1 MRIAALG
8 FHHETNTFQSVKTD
22 YDSFADYEFLRG
34 SQIADR
40 HATSKF
46 TLAGYFQSA
55 QKFEFDLVPLLWAFT
70 GPTGTITKDAFDRI
84 ATEMIDMLKENGPW
98 DGVLLAQ
105 HGAAVSDEYPD
116 MDGEISRRV
125 REVVGLETPVVMTLD
140 LHSNITQDQVD
151 NTDAIVAF
159 RTNPHLDPV
168 ERAVEASDILVKTI
182 HGEVRPVQHL
192 VQVPMIINI
201 VKQPTS
207 FGPMKEIMDEV
218 DEVLEKPG
226 VLSASCGQ
234 GFPYAD
240 VDQMGVSFLVVTD
253 GDAELAEKQANWLA
267 RRAWDRR
274 AELQNDSPSIEEAIS
289 SAMNAPSDDRPT
301 AIMDVGDN
309 VGGGG
314 TADST
319 HLLAEAIRQ
328 GLKGEQSLLLS
339 LFDPSAVQACV
350 SAGVGSTVTLKVGA
364 GTDHLHG
371 EPVEV
376 TGYVRAI
383 TDGKF
388 EEPKPIHGGFRFF
401 DYGPSVALDT
411 EDGHTIALH
420 TVRGIGNMSREQYYF
435 MGIFPEKYRVII
447 CKGTVS
453 PRAAYEP
460 IAREIIMADSQG
472 VTSANMSS
480 FSYEHRRKPLYP
492 FEPETKF
499 D

>member
-22 YDSFADYEFLRG
+22 YDSFANFEFLRG
-34 SQIADR
+34 SEIADR

-46 TLAGYFQSA
+46 TLAGYFRSA
-55 QKFEFDLVPLLWAFT
+55 QKFEFDLVPLLFAFT

-84 ATEMIDMLKENGPW
+84 SEEMIDLLKQNGPW

-105 HGAAVSDEYPD
+105 HGAAVTEEYPD

-125 REVVGLETPVVMTLD
+125 KEAVGPDTPVVMTLD
-140 LHSNITQDQVD
+140 LHSNITQNQVA
-151 NTDAIVAF
+151 NTDAIVVF
-159 RTNPHLDPV
+159 RTNPHLDAV
-168 ERAVEASDILVKTI
+168 ERAGEASEILVKTI
-182 HGEVRPVQHL
+182 RGEVRPVQHL

-218 DEVLEKPG
+218 HEVLEKPG

-234 GFPYAD
+234 GFPYSD
-240 VDQMGVSFLVVTD
+240 VDHMGISFLVVTD
-253 GDAELAEKQANWLA
+253 GDAGFAEEQAKWLA

-274 AELQNDSPSIEEAIS
+274 AELQNDSSSVEES
-289 SAMNAPSDDRPT
+289 VHRAMNAPSDGKPT
-301 AIMDVGDN
+301 VIMDVGDN

-328 GLKGEQSLLLS
+328 GLTGEKSLLLT
-339 LFDPSAVQACV
+339 LFDPRAVQICI
-350 SAGVGSTVTLKVGA
+350 STGVGSAITLKVGA
-364 GTDHLHG
+364 GTDQLHG
-371 EPVEV
+371 EPIEV
-376 TGYVRAI
+376 TANVRAI

-388 EEPKPIHGGFRFF
+388 EEPKPTHGGLRFF

-411 EDGHTIALH
+411 ENGHTIVLH
-420 TVRGIGNMSREQYYF
+420 TVRGIGNMSREQYYSI
-435 MGIFPEKYRVII
+435 GILPEQYKVII

-460 IAREIIMADSQG
+460 ISREIIMADSSG
-472 VTSANMSS
+472 VTSANMAT
-480 FSYEHRRKPLYP
+480 FSYQHRRKPLYP

>member
-182 HGEVRPVQHL
+182 RGEVRPVQHL
-192 VQVPMIINI
+192 VQMPMIINI

-253 GDAELAEKQANWLA
+253 GDAELAERQANWLA

-274 AELQNDSPSIEEAIS
+274 AELQNDSPSIQEAIS

-364 GTDHLHG
+364 GTAHLHG

-376 TGYVRAI
+376 TGHVRAI

>member
-1 MRIAALG
+1 MRIATLG

-22 YDSFADYEFLRG
+22 YDSFANFEFLRG
-34 SQIADR
+34 SEIADR

-55 QKFEFDLVPLLWAFT
+55 QMFEFDLVPLLFAFT
-70 GPTGTITKDAFDRI
+70 GPTGTITKDTFDRI
-84 ATEMIDMLKENGPW
+84 SEEMIDKLKQNGPW

-105 HGAAVSDEYPD
+105 HGAAVTEEYPD

-125 REVVGLETPVVMTLD
+125 REVVGPDTPVVMTLD
-140 LHSNITQDQVD
+140 LHCNITQDQVA
-151 NTDAIVAF
+151 NTDAIVVF
-159 RTNPHLDPV
+159 RTNPHLDAV
-168 ERAVEASDILVKTI
+168 ERAVEASEILVKTI
-182 HGEVRPVQHL
+182 RGEVRPVQHL
-192 VQVPMIINI
+192 VQVPMMINI
-201 VKQPTS
+201 VKQPTG

-218 DEVLEKPG
+218 HQVLEKPG

-253 GDAELAEKQANWLA
+253 GDAVKAEKQAKSLA
-267 RRAWDRR
+267 RKAWDLR
-274 AELQNDSPSIEEAIS
+274 AELQNDSPSIEESIS
-289 SAMNAPSDDRPT
+289 RAMNASSDGKPT

-319 HLLAEAIRQ
+319 HLLAEATSQ
-328 GLKGEQSLLLS
+328 GLSGDKSLLLT
-339 LFDPSAVQACV
+339 LFDPTNVQVCI
-350 SAGVGSTVTLKVGA
+350 SAGVGSTITLKVGA
-364 GTDHLHG
+364 GTDRLHG
-371 EPVEV
+371 EPIEV
-376 TGYVRAI
+376 TANIRAI

-388 EEPKPIHGGFRFF
+388 EEPKPTHGGLRFF

-411 EDGHTIALH
+411 EAGHTIVLH
-420 TVRGIGNMSREQYYF
+420 TVRGIGNMSREQYYSI
-435 MGIFPEKYRVII
+435 GIRPEEYRVII

-460 IAREIIMADSQG
+460 ISREIIMANSPG

-480 FSYEHRRKPLYP
+480 FSYENRRTPLYP
-492 FEPETKF
+492 FELDTTF

>member
-8 FHHETNTFQSVKTD
+8 FLHETNTFQSVKTD
-22 YDSFADYEFLRG
+22 YASFENFEFLRG
-34 SQIADR
+34 KQMAER
-40 HATSKF
+40 HATANS
-46 TLAGYFQSA
+46 TLTGYFQGASMY
-55 QKFEFDLVPLLWAFT
+55 EFDLVPLLFTFT

-84 ATEMIDMLKENGPW
+84 TAEMIDMLKKGGPW

-105 HGAAVSDEYPD
+105 HGAAVTEEHPD
-116 MDGEISRRV
+116 MDGEVALRV
-125 REVVGLETPVVMTLD
+125 KQAVGVNTPVVMTFD
-140 LHSNITQDQVD
+140 LHSNITQKQIA
-151 NTDAIVAF
+151 NTESIVVY

-168 ERAVEASDILVKTI
+168 ERAVEASEILVKTI
-182 HGEVRPVQHL
+182 RGEVKPYQNL

-207 FGPMKEIMDEV
+207 FGPMKEIMDDVAEV
-218 DEVLEKPG
+218 VSKRG

-240 VDQMGVSFLVVTD
+240 VEQMGISFLVITD
-253 GDAELAEKQANWLA
+253 DDPDLAAQQADWLA

-274 AELQNDSPSIEEAIS
+274 AELQNDSPSMTEAVER
-289 SAMNAPSDDRPT
+289 AVTAPASEKPT
-301 AIMDVGDN
+301 VIMDVGDN

-319 HLLAEAIRQ
+319 HLLAEAKRQ
-328 GLKGEQSLLLS
+328 GMKGERSLLMS
-339 LFDPSAVQACV
+339 LFDPAAVQACV
-350 SAGVGSTVTLKVGA
+350 KAGVRSTVTIKVGA
-364 GTDHLHG
+364 GTDELHG
-371 EPVEV
+371 RPVEV

-388 EEPKPIHGGFRFF
+388 EEPKPTHGGFRFF
-401 DYGPSVALDT
+401 DYGPSAALDT
-411 EDGHTIALH
+411 TDGYTLVLH
-420 TVRGIGNMSREQYYF
+420 TERGIGNMSRQQYYF
-435 MGIFPEKYRVII
+435 MGIFPEQYRTIV

-460 IAREIIMADSQG
+460 IAREIIAANTPG
-472 VTSANMSS
+472 VTSADMSS
-480 FSYEHRRKPLYP
+480 FNYVNRRKPLYP
-492 FEPETKF
+492 FEPDAVF

>member
-8 FHHETNTFQSVKTD
+8 FLHETNTFQSVKTD
-22 YDSFADYEFLRG
+22 YEAFEKFEFLRG
-34 SQIADR
+34 PQIAER
-40 HATSKF
+40 HANANS
-46 TLAGYFQSA
+46 TLTGYFQGA
-55 QKFEFDLVPLLWAFT
+55 AKYEFDLVPLLFTFT

-84 ATEMIDMLKENGPW
+84 TAEMVDMLKKGGPW

-105 HGAAVSDEYPD
+105 HGAAVAEEFPD
-116 MDGEISRRV
+116 MDGEVARLV
-125 REVVGLETPVVMTLD
+125 KQAVGPKTPVVMTFD
-140 LHSNITQDQVD
+140 LHSNITPKQVA
-151 NTDAIVAF
+151 NTDSIVVY

-168 ERAVEASDILVKTI
+168 ERAVEASEILVKTI
-182 HGEVRPVQHL
+182 RGEIKPHQHL

-207 FGPMKEIMDEV
+207 FGPMKAIMDDVAEV
-218 DEVLEKPG
+218 VKKRG

-240 VDQMGVSFLVVTD
+240 VEQMGISFLVITD
-253 GDAELAEKQANWLA
+253 GDRKLAEEQAGWLA

-274 AELQNDSPSIEEAIS
+274 AELQNDSPSMTEAVERAI
-289 SAMNAPSDDRPT
+289 AATAPEKPT
-301 AIMDVGDN
+301 VIMDVGDN

-319 HLLAEAIRQ
+319 HLLAEARRQ
-328 GLKGEQSLLLS
+328 GMQGERSLLMS
-339 LFDPSAVQACV
+339 MFDPGAVQACIK
-350 SAGVGSTVTLKVGA
+350 AGVRSTVTIKVGA
-364 GTDHLHG
+364 GTDELHG
-371 EPVEV
+371 KPVEV
-376 TGYVRAI
+376 TGYVRVI

-411 EDGHTIALH
+411 TDGYTLVLH
-420 TVRGIGNMSREQYYF
+420 TERGIGNMSRQQYYF
-435 MGIFPEKYRVII
+435 MGIFPEQYRTIV

-460 IAREIIMADSQG
+460 IAREIITADTPG

-480 FSYEHRRKPLYP
+480 FDYAHRRKPLYP
-492 FEPETKF
+492 FELDARFE
-499 D
+499 